1 MTPNVCVHTANCAT
15 SPRSKTRQWPWPG
28 DYFGEGETLARH
40 QTAAAIVCVLERGSA
55 ELGHLTRWNL
65 RGPVKHCGNQTA
77 AVSQSGGQSQ
87 PIIVHQKLA
96 APWVEQK
103 DAIARRLGN
112 LLTNFLPT
120 CNLRAAVF
128 MFVTGLKSNY
138 YAPKRLAQVKVDITY
153 EFTRALAE
161 NVEKEFLQSY
171 HDHGVAEP
179 SSSHVARVRDIV
191 DDLHVPWPQVGAF
204 YIGSRWLAGDKES
217 LVACPPVVVPSDTTG
232 TFCSESRPS
241 SFALWD
247 GGGSRE
253 EERRGSESW
262 QLLGLSMPTEPVAE
276 HGFCGRTGLV
286 GWEDNRRRAPVPA
299 RASSRAACN
308 DHNTHSLT
316 TRGAFSGRTAWRV
329 THGANHGGGE
339 NVPATMP
346 HASWWWLGGGT
357 GDFWIIRSRRSLRR
371 CSTARRTEL
380 INICMKAASKQW
392 RDWVLVMSGGP
403 LLAPVVLEKEGEGSR
418 GRAGLQ
424 RLLLPDGSQT
434 GSNPLGLASHKGL
447 NRKANN
453 ALV

>member
-40 QTAAAIVCVLERGSA
+40 QRGSA

-232 TFCSESRPS
+232 TFCSEVCQRAFLLRPM
-241 SFALWD
+241 
-247 GGGSRE
+247 GRRGQQE

-329 THGANHGGGE
+329 THGDKPRRRRERPRYDAACFMVG
-339 NVPATMP
+339 
-346 HASWWWLGGGT
+346 LGGGT

-380 INICMKAASKQW
+380 INICMKGRVNSGGIGCW
-392 RDWVLVMSGGP
+392 VMSGGP
-403 LLAPVVLEKEGEGSR
+403 LLAPVVLEKEAEAVSCGGFK
-418 GRAGLQ
+418 GARACVCVHAVCPGHDAAAVPVASARRLRQTLQ
-424 RLLLPDGSQT
+424 PD
-434 GSNPLGLASHKGL
+434 
-447 NRKANN
+447 
-453 ALV
+453 